1 MVSKSDYVYCP
12 NGLNKCSELGL
23 SKREVLSAHLP
34 SEHSLQFI
42 PTQVLY
48 LHNLFWLEIEQ
59 IKTNEAEIN
68 FPAHILGTILCI
80 YGPILFLFLL
90 ITRTLH
96 GEGIILFF
104 QMQMQVK

>member
-1 MVSKSDYVYCP
+1 MYCP
-12 NGLNKCSELGL
+12 NALNKCSELGL

-34 SEHSLQFI
+34 SEHILQFI

-80 YGPILFLFLL
+80 YGSILFCFGYLTQDFP
-90 ITRTLH
+90 
-96 GEGIILFF
+96 
-104 QMQMQVK
+104 